1 MWNVEK
7 AMEKIVEWT
16 LAYRQ
21 KEDMYE
27 VMCRQIEEFM
37 E

>member
-1 MWNVEK
+1 
-7 AMEKIVEWT
+7 MEKIVEWT

-27 VMCRQIEEFM
+27 VMCRQIEEFV